1 MHKTGLLLWLLLG
14 SAPGWA
20 QSAPYS
26 FSADIEA
33 RTRGD
38 APGKYQFAAWDYSR
52 IGEYPKALAAWDRDF
67 GGRQRLAAADSL
79 AFRAC
84 HAVSARA
91 YILARAKTARLIIL
105 NEAHHNPRH
114 RVFAASLLPGLA
126 RLGFSYFGAEGFTAA
141 DSLLNQRGYPVLGTG
156 FYVSEPCFGNLVRTA
171 ARTGYRLF
179 AYEADSRANTRER
192 EIGQARHIAK
202 LMRAHPQAKFF
213 IYCGFSH
220 ADERKQSAF
229 EGPALAT
236 RLKELTGEDP
246 FTIDQTQLTETATA
260 QSGNPL
266 YRVARA
272 TTSAVFLNANGQPF
286 NHASNELLVDVNVY
300 HPPTAYRRGRPTW
313 LFGPDSCPV
322 PVAQRIAIAF
332 PCLVLAYDW
341 QEDTARAVAMDVIE
355 LKSSR
360 DAKVL
365 VLGRGRFTVVAR
377 NKQGQ
382 RQAWQFRQ

>member
-1 MHKTGLLLWLLLG
+1 MNKTGLLLWLWL
-14 SAPGWA
+14 STARGWA
-20 QSAPYS
+20 QSVPYS

-33 RTRGD
+33 RMRGN
-38 APGKYQFAAWDYSR
+38 ALGKYQFAAWDYSR
-52 IGEYPKALAAWDRDF
+52 IGEYPKALAAWDRDS
-67 GGRQRLAAADSL
+67 GNRQRPTAADSL

-91 YILARAKTARLIIL
+91 YILARARTARLVIL

-126 RLGFSYFGAEGFTAA
+126 RLGFSYFGAEGFTPA
-141 DSLLNQRGYPVLGTG
+141 DSLLNQRGYPVLRTG

-171 ARTGYRLF
+171 ARTGYHLF
-179 AYEADSRANTRER
+179 AYEADSRASSRER
-192 EIGQARHIAK
+192 EIGQAQHIAK
-202 LMRAHPQAKFF
+202 LMRAHPQAKFL

-220 ADERKQSAF
+220 ADERKQSVF

-246 FTIDQTQLTETATA
+246 FTIDQTELTETATA
-260 QSGNPL
+260 QRGNPL
-266 YRVARA
+266 YRMARA
-272 TTSAVFLNANGQPF
+272 TTSAVFVNSNGQPF
-286 NHASNELLVDVNVY
+286 NRASSDLLVDVNVY
-300 HPPTAYRRGRPTW
+300 HPPTAYRGGRPTW
-313 LFGPDSCPV
+313 LFGPSSQPV

-341 QEDTARAVAMDVIE
+341 QEDTARAVAVDVIE

-360 DAKVL
+360 DTKAL

-382 RQAWQFRQ
+382 RQVWQFRQ